1 MEYLK
6 FVLIAELSCRMSR
19 LSLQIFHHS
28 TIEEN
33 EGDGRLARRNSV
45 AMVIDCESVFASS

>member
-33 EGDGRLARRNSV
+33 EGDGRLAR
-45 AMVIDCESVFASS
+45 